1 MFHNGVELES
11 RSGIFLIPPLPAP
24 GIYFQHGLKIKDI
37 SPSPT
42 DKVNYVNTV
51 LNTGL
56 SLHSL
61 NIP

>member
-11 RSGIFLIPPLPAP
+11 RSGIFPIRPAP
-24 GIYFQHGLKIKDI
+24 GIYFQHGLKVKDI

-51 LNTGL
+51 LNTRL